1 MTKENMTDLLYTK
14 FMSSNKDRQKKLM
27 GFLLGNLSEQDKIVD
42 FLNGKNLKNEEKNY
56 KEQDYIYVP
65 FDISSYPKIN
75 KKYYED
81 NELIVNNLYIR
92 VLVSYIN
99 PVTGYTG
106 IQVVTENS
114 DEESVIDVYPSYI
127 PNQKQIALM

>member
-1 MTKENMTDLLYTK
+1 MTRENMADLLYTK
-14 FMSSNKDRQKKLM
+14 FMSSNKDRQKKLIE
-27 GFLLGNLSEQDKIVD
+27 FLLGNLSEHDSVVD
-42 FLNGKNLKNEEKNY
+42 FLNGKPLMNKDRNY
-56 KEQDYIYVP
+56 KEQDHIYIP
-65 FDISSYPKIN
+65 LDISSYPKIN
-75 KKYYED
+75 KKYYEE
-81 NELIVNNLYIR
+81 NELVVNNLYIR

>member
-1 MTKENMTDLLYTK
+1 
-14 FMSSNKDRQKKLM
+14 M